1 MSAQETVKRK
11 LTAVLHADVKGY
23 SRLMSADE
31 ALTVRTLTSYRQELY
46 RLTGQYG
53 GRVVDTAGDGF
64 LLEFA
69 SVVDGTN
76 CAVDLQKV
84 FREKNLELP
93 EDRRLEFRI
102 GINIGDVIEQDG
114 SLFGSGVNIAARLE
128 GLADPGGICV
138 SGEAYDQLKGKV
150 DYNFAAMGSHTV
162 KNIPEPVRV
171 YKVLPEGAP
180 IAESPV
186 DKEKGKSFRHVA
198 IIIVGIIIATVS
210 VIFVMR
216 FHGDAPKP
224 AAIVDPSV
232 RPVTE
237 AVVEEVPQ
245 SSIAVLPFVNM
256 SGDAEQDYLGDGIT
270 EEIITSLAKIPELF
284 VIARN
289 STFIYKGRPVNI
301 PDVGKALGVRYVLEG
316 SVKKSQD
323 RIRIT
328 AQLID
333 SKTGGHVWAERYDTD
348 FRNVFDL
355 EDDITKKIT
364 SALQVKLAVK
374 TSESIEADRK
384 LEVDPDVFERVMK
397 ASHVMASEGRESN
410 KRARKLFEDALK
422 SNPKSSRAL
431 AGLARTYLSDIQS
444 GWSSSRKD
452 DLETAEN
459 YAKQALELNP
469 TSDTAQ
475 LILSRVYVV
484 KRDYDKAMETAQATL
499 ALNPNNADALAFKGR
514 ILVFTGNPVEAIESI
529 KKAIR
534 LNPMAPSWY
543 YDSSGLA
550 YIGAGR
556 YNEALA
562 DFMKAKELNQR
573 DIFANV
579 GLIASFSLTGE
590 TAKAR
595 NALDDFLISHPKFA
609 VDEISRRLPY
619 KNREDL
625 NRIMG
630 ALKSAGLP
638 ESNQGTRSPG
648 SIAE

>member
-31 ALTVRTLTSYRQELY
+31 ALTVRTLTAYRQELY

-69 SVVDGTN
+69 SVVDAAN
-76 CAVDLQKV
+76 CAVDLQKT

-150 DYNFAAMGSHTV
+150 DVNFAAMGSHTV

-171 YKVLPEGAP
+171 YKVLPEGSP
-180 IAESPV
+180 ISASPV
-186 DKEKGKSFRHVA
+186 NKGRSFRHVA
-198 IIIVGIIIATVS
+198 IIIVGIIIAAIS

-216 FHGDAPKP
+216 FHGDALKP
-224 AAIVDPSV
+224 TAIVEPAV
-232 RPVTE
+232 RPVAE
-237 AVVEEVPQ
+237 GGPEQVPQ

-270 EEIITSLAKIPELF
+270 EEIITSLAKIPDLF

-301 PDVGKALGVRYVLEG
+301 PEVGKALGVRYVLEG

-384 LEVDPDVFERVMK
+384 LEIDPDVFERVMK
-397 ASHVMASEGRESN
+397 ASQVMASEGRESN
-410 KRARKLFEDALK
+410 KRARKIFEDALE

-452 DLETAEN
+452 DLEKAER
-459 YAKQALELNP
+459 YATQALELNP

-484 KRDYDKAMETAQATL
+484 KRDYDKAMETALATL
-499 ALNPNNADALAFKGR
+499 AVNPNNADALAFMGR
-514 ILVFTGNPVEAIESI
+514 ILAFTGKPSEGIESI

-550 YIGAGR
+550 YIGIEK

-562 DFMKAKELNQR
+562 DFTKAKELNQR
-573 DIFANV
+573 DIFANI
-579 GLIASFSLTGE
+579 GLIASLSLTGQ
-590 TAKAR
+590 TTKAR
-595 NALDDFLISHPKFA
+595 NALDDFLISHPKFS

-638 ESNQGTRSPG
+638 EGGSGKTPVSNPIEG
-648 SIAE
+648 